1 MQAIIA
7 RRSVQAMVPALFAP
21 QSDAL
26 HG

>member
-1 MQAIIA
+1 MQAIIP

-21 QSDAL
+21 QSDVL

>member
-21 QSDAL
+21 QSDAR
-26 HG
+26 G

>member
-1 MQAIIA
+1 MQAIIP